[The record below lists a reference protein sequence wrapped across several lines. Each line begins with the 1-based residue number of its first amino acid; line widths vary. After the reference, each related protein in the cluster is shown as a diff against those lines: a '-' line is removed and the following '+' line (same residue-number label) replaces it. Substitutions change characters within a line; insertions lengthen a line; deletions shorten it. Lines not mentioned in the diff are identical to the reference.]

1 MAQVGSTIY
10 LVDEGRVKLT
20 LRWMSHEKKKRK
32 EKEKHRVLCSG
43 IDFLSSTALL
53 ETPSWDAPSHFL
65 LPASGNFHQLVLA
78 EQRRIKKFIT

>member
-20 LRWMSHEKKKRK
+20 LRWMSHEKKKGK
-32 EKEKHRVLCSG
+32 KKKNTVLCSG

-53 ETPSWDAPSHFL
+53 ESPSWDAPSHFL

-78 EQRRIKKFIT
+78 EQRRKKKFIM

>member
-20 LRWMSHEKKKRK
+20 LRWMSHEKKKGK
-32 EKEKHRVLCSG
+32 KKKNTVLCSG

-53 ETPSWDAPSHFL
+53 ESPSRDAPSHFL

-78 EQRRIKKFIT
+78 EQRRIKKFIM